1 MTSAELTILIANLI
15 VGLLGGWKLIDWL
28 KNALKVEDT
37 LALFL
42 AATASGVLALAVLF
56 VSGEIGLAAFTWEN
70 LPNAFGIV
78 FSAATVMYKLLNPEP
93 QS

>member
-1 MTSAELTILIANLI
+1 MSSEELTILIANLI
-15 VGLLGGWKLIDWL
+15 VGLIGAPTLIDWL
-28 KNALKVEDT
+28 KKSFALEGT
-37 LALFL
+37 IALFFAAAAAGLL
-42 AATASGVLALAVLF
+42 AFVVLF
-56 VSGEIGLAAFTWEN
+56 VSGEIGLTAFTWEN